1 MLFSSNRQVQRRA
14 VALVMS
20 ELLRLLDI
28 TGLRP
33 QVLVGKDIHTD
44 LLSQVGTSF
53 CYPIQ
58 THAATERDLSRLRN
72 GHVQPHHCHQMG

>member
-1 MLFSSNRQVQRRA
+1 
-14 VALVMS
+14 MS

-44 LLSQVGTSF
+44 FFSQVGTSSSD
-53 CYPIQ
+53 PVQ
-58 THAATERDLSRLRN
+58 TEHTTTERDLSRL
-72 GHVQPHHCHQMG
+72 

>member
-1 MLFSSNRQVQRRA
+1 
-14 VALVMS
+14 MS

-44 LLSQVGTSF
+44 FLSQVGTLL
-53 CYPIQ
+53 
-58 THAATERDLSRLRN
+58 RLSCIN
-72 GHVQPHHCHQMG
+72 